1 MRNTKSNIQNIQNE
15 INSINKKLKLL
26 MEIIISF
33 IASSNMKDF
42 QKRIEILSKELD

>member
-1 MRNTKSNIQNIQNE
+1 MRNTKNDIQDIQNQ

-33 IASSNMKDF
+33 IASNNMKDF
-42 QKRIEILSKELD
+42 QKRIKILSKELD